1 MYTIFSED
9 CNSSTDSLNI
19 SAPLYVQTNFDCSMS
34 TMSNDE
40 TSSSLNGGISGM
52 MSDVDSGL
60 TLSSTT
66 DEIQDHSS
74 MMDFQTLLQQLPTTS
89 APQNVRHLRIYRNL
103 SLCFQNIF
111 FNFLIQFLIYY
122 IFFFNTDY
130 HRRIWRNQKNQN
142 CSFFLNLQLHFDIYH
157 WDGYFVAKTLALV
170 FYCIIFCTNNI

>member
-1 MYTIFSED
+1 MYTISSED

-19 SAPLYVQTNFDCSMS
+19 NAPLYVQTNFDCSMS

-89 APQNVRHLRIYRNL
+89 TPQNVRHFRTNRDLLLR
-103 SLCFQNIF
+103 F
-111 FNFLIQFLIYY
+111 
-122 IFFFNTDY
+122 
-130 HRRIWRNQKNQN
+130 
-142 CSFFLNLQLHFDIYH
+142 
-157 WDGYFVAKTLALV
+157 
-170 FYCIIFCTNNI
+170 